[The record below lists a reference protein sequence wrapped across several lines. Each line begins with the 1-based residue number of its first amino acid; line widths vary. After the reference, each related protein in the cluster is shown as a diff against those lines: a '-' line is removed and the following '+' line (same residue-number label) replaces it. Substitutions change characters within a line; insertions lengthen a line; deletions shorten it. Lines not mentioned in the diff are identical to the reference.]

1 MGWTKGDIVREAYS
15 ELALAGYVFDLKPEE
30 LERGARKLDM
40 MMAFFDG
47 KGIRVGYALASGPTT
62 TDLDGESGVPLTAIE
77 PIVVNLACRL
87 APGEGKTLPLD
98 LTARA
103 REGYLA
109 LMTAAALPLEQQMP
123 STMPRGAGNKA
134 GKRPFMDPP
143 DTSHIRTGEGGDL
156 DFLDP

>member
-15 ELALAGYVFDLKPEE
+15 ELALAGYVFDLSPNE
-30 LERGARKLDM
+30 LERGARKLDV
-40 MMAFFDG
+40 MMAYFDS
-47 KGIRVGYALASGPTT
+47 KGIRVGYALASGPQT
-62 TDLDGESGVPLTAIE
+62 TDLDGESGIPLTAIE
-77 PIVVNLACRL
+77 PVVVNLACRL

-103 REGYLA
+103 REGYQT
-109 LMTAAALPLEQQMP
+109 LMIAAALPVAQQMP
-123 STMPRGAGNKA
+123 STMPRGAGNKP
-134 GKRPFMDPP
+134 GNRPFMDTP